1 MTEVWFSIH
10 GDMENTHSGYV
21 HSSQTHHLLP
31 QQGLCT
37 SEQNMAR
44 QEILLHVRV
53 LEKGLGWKKVAISS
67 KKSGLGIICGFHL
80 SALSQFLAYI
90 LNLFLLSPRKDEM
103 HDNSIPLASPL
114 LPLTSENE
122 KN

>member
-1 MTEVWFSIH
+1 
-10 GDMENTHSGYV
+10 
-21 HSSQTHHLLP
+21 
-31 QQGLCT
+31 
-37 SEQNMAR
+37 MAR
-44 QEILLHVRV
+44 LEILLHVRI
-53 LEKGLGWKKVAISS
+53 LKKDLGWKKVAISS
-67 KKSGLGIICGFHL
+67 KKTGLGIICGFHL

-103 HDNSIPLASPL
+103 HEYSKPLASPP